1 MSARRRVAVL
11 RTGLSNVD
19 SVLRAI
25 EEVGG
30 AAYVVE
36 DPGDLGT
43 PDRLVLPGVGA
54 FAAGAEALEST
65 GLGDA
70 VVERVRVDGTPLLGI
85 CLGMQLLAD
94 HGDEG
99 GPARG
104 LGLIPGVVRRLE
116 PTDPTERVPHV
127 GWNQVHA
134 VTGCALF
141 TGLDPDADYYFVHS
155 YHVVPED
162 SSASWA
168 DTPYCGGFSSVV
180 GAGPVVGVQFHPE
193 KSHQA
198 GLGLLRNFLEGPPC

>member
-1 MSARRRVAVL
+1 MSVRRQVAVL

-19 SVLRAI
+19 SVVRAI

-36 DPGDLGT
+36 HPGDLGT

-70 VVERVRVDGTPLLGI
+70 AVERVRADGTPLLGI

-99 GPARG
+99 GDARG

-116 PTDPTERVPHV
+116 PTGPAERVPHV

-134 VTGCALF
+134 APGCALF
-141 TGLDPDADYYFVHS
+141 AGLDPDADYYFVHS

-162 SSASWA
+162 PSASWA
-168 DTPYCGGFSSVV
+168 DTPYCGGFSSVIGSGSV
-180 GAGPVVGVQFHPE
+180 MGVQFHPE
-193 KSHQA
+193 KSHRA
-198 GLGLLRNFLEGPPC
+198 GLGLLRNFLEG